1 MPKVILLVNVELKP
15 GKRDSYLAATNR
27 LREHFSAVD
36 SLKYTVYENESR
48 DGDSFTET
56 FTFPSYVEY
65 EAFDDRDD
73 EAANELFAEI
83 IGMAKHSPRYTTLV
97 EVE

>member
-15 GKRDSYLAATNR
+15 GKRESYLAATSR
-27 LREHFSAVD
+27 LREHFKTVD
-36 SLKYTVYENESR
+36 SLTYTVYENESR
-48 DGDSFTET
+48 DSDSFTET

-73 EAANELFAEI
+73 DAANELFAEI
-83 IGMAKHSPRYTTLV
+83 ISMGKQSPRYTTLV